1 MTSGRT
7 WLGILGMMIIAVA
20 LGYKSKLAFIYGIA
34 LVTIISWFRGTAVT
48 YFPDDAAG
56 DARFEYFK
64 KVVDVPG
71 LDLIM
76 TPFTSDLTGA
86 AVAIITMLY
95 VDFLDTSGTLL
106 GIANSMGVID
116 DEGNFPKS
124 TEAFSVDAIATM
136 FGSIFGLSPIT
147 SYIESG
153 AGVEAGAKTGLTAV
167 ICAFYFFISIFF
179 APILASIPP
188 WAIGGALIIVGAL
201 MARSLTKLNFNRPSH
216 AISGFL
222 TVMVMPLTYSIAYG
236 LIAGIMTYC
245 VMEGM
250 FWILSFVGLEI
261 PGDEEEASKLVLGQ
275 SLKNI
280 TGADE
285 KAEAIEPSDDVD
297 VVETPAEETTT
308 SAPASDEVV
317 DEEA

>member
-1 MTSGRT
+1 M
-7 WLGILGMMIIAVA
+7 
-20 LGYKSKLAFIYGIA
+20 KL
-34 LVTIISWFRGTAVT
+34 FRCHLKHCSF
-48 YFPDDAAG
+48 Y
-56 DARFEYFK
+56 
-64 KVVDVPG
+64 
-71 LDLIM
+71 
-76 TPFTSDLTGA
+76 S
-86 AVAIITMLY
+86 IIT
-95 VDFLDTSGTLL
+95 
-106 GIANSMGVID
+106 A
-116 DEGNFPKS
+116 
-124 TEAFSVDAIATM
+124 
-136 FGSIFGLSPIT
+136 GSIFGLSPIT

-261 PGDEEEASKLVLGQ
+261 PGDEEEASKLVLGK

-297 VVETPAEETTT
+297 VDETPAEETTT

>member
-1 MTSGRT
+1 M
-7 WLGILGMMIIAVA
+7 
-20 LGYKSKLAFIYGIA
+20 KL
-34 LVTIISWFRGTAVT
+34 FRCH
-48 YFPDDAAG
+48 
-56 DARFEYFK
+56 
-64 KVVDVPG
+64 
-71 LDLIM
+71 
-76 TPFTSDLTGA
+76 LTHCSFYS
-86 AVAIITMLY
+86 IIT
-95 VDFLDTSGTLL
+95 
-106 GIANSMGVID
+106 A
-116 DEGNFPKS
+116 
-124 TEAFSVDAIATM
+124 
-136 FGSIFGLSPIT
+136 GSIFGLSPIT

-261 PGDEEEASKLVLGQ
+261 PGDEEEASKLVLGE

-285 KAEAIEPSDDVD
+285 KAEAIEPDEKAEAIEPSDDVD
-297 VVETPAEETTT
+297 VDETPAEETTT

>member
-1 MTSGRT
+1 
-7 WLGILGMMIIAVA
+7 V
-20 LGYKSKLAFIYGIA
+20 KL
-34 LVTIISWFRGTAVT
+34 FRCH
-48 YFPDDAAG
+48 
-56 DARFEYFK
+56 
-64 KVVDVPG
+64 
-71 LDLIM
+71 
-76 TPFTSDLTGA
+76 LTHCSFYS
-86 AVAIITMLY
+86 IIT
-95 VDFLDTSGTLL
+95 
-106 GIANSMGVID
+106 A
-116 DEGNFPKS
+116 
-124 TEAFSVDAIATM
+124 
-136 FGSIFGLSPIT
+136 GSIFGLSPIT